1 MRAFFMGKPVN
12 NRKDEKMK
20 KHGLACTAVLS
31 VAAFMMWTLLPTATV
46 YSQADD
52 PTSSQIQ
59 RGYEIAPVPL
69 DLRGKNRAL
78 VGLGSYIVNAQAGC
92 NDCHTH
98 PSYVVGGD
106 PFLMQR
112 EQINAKQY
120 LSGGRQFGPFT
131 SRNLTP
137 DPDSGLPADLTFN
150 QFLQVMRKG
159 RDFDLLH
166 PQISPLLQVMPWPVF
181 SHMTDRDLAAIYE
194 YLSSIPS
201 LPNNPNPGP

>member
-1 MRAFFMGKPVN
+1 MGKPAN
-12 NRKDEKMK
+12 KRKDEKMK
-20 KHGLACTAVLS
+20 KQGFVWTLVLS
-31 VAAFMMWTLLPTATV
+31 VAALMMWTLLPTAPV

-52 PTSSQIQ
+52 PTASQIR

-98 PSYVVGGD
+98 PSYAAGGN
-106 PFLMQR
+106 PFLGQP
-112 EQINAKQY
+112 EQISANVY

-150 QFLQVMRKG
+150 QFLQVLRTGK
-159 RDFDLLH
+159 DFDLVH
-166 PQISPLLQVMPWPVF
+166 PQIPLLQVMPWPVF
-181 SHMTDRDLAAIYE
+181 SHMTDRDIAAIYE
-194 YLSSIPS
+194 YLSAIPS
-201 LPNNPNPGP
+201 LPDNPNPGP